1 MILSFCLMFNLQ
13 TQSMAATSTKNTQS
27 QWNGTNV
34 VVENLSTHST
44 TTLPLQMTP
53 KKISTSAKGSKDLT
67 VTQNY
72 SAIIQIDKSG
82 RVKAAKTSSI
92 SSSSG
97 ASEENVYWKAT
108 IKMTYTFS
116 GNNVNYTKVSGNWT

>member
-53 KKISTSAKGSKDLT
+53 KKIDRKSTRL
-67 VTQNY
+67 N
-72 SAIIQIDKSG
+72 
-82 RVKAAKTSSI
+82 SSH
-92 SSSSG
+92 
-97 ASEENVYWKAT
+97 
-108 IKMTYTFS
+108 
-116 GNNVNYTKVSGNWT
+116 